1 MKKSL
6 SQTNFYTQLAKRQG
20 YPARSIFKLKEM
32 QNKYRLFKAGD
43 IILDLGCAPGSWLIY
58 LSGIV
63 GPKGK
68 VIGLDL
74 VDIKIKLPTNVSV
87 IKADINGDHILAFPA
102 LQGKFDA
109 VVSDLAPHITGIKE
123 IDNQKFLELW
133 RAALKISQDIL
144 KPQGKFICKM
154 FDNEFSED
162 FSKQVKKYFKQI
174 RKFHPQATPKS
185 SREFYIIAAAQ
196 NTNIKYQI
204 TNK

>member
-6 SQTNFYTQLAKRQG
+6 SQTNFYTQLAKQQG
-20 YPARSIFKLKEM
+20 YPARSIFKLKEI
-32 QNKYRLFKAGD
+32 QDKYRMFKVSD
-43 IILDLGCAPGSWLIY
+43 VVLDLGCAPGSWLIY

-68 VIGLDL
+68 VVGLDL

-87 IKADINGDHILAFPA
+87 IKADINDKHILALSA
-102 LQGKFDA
+102 LQTKFDA

-123 IDNQKFLELW
+123 TDNQNSLKLW
-133 RAALKISQDIL
+133 QAALKISQAVL

-162 FSKQVKKYFKQI
+162 FIKQVKKHFKQI
-174 RKFHPQATPKS
+174 RKFRPQATPKS
-185 SREFYIIAAAQ
+185 SREFYVVAGR
-196 NTNIKYQI
+196 
-204 TNK
+204 